1 MAAGSIYGDQI
12 RVGRTMGDHPAP
24 RTQTVVAINSKAA
37 APLDEV
43 NIIADAETYSG
54 NIDVFCSTVWRMFG
68 ARDQFLV
75 FSFMVEC
82 RNPFHSCSAAVAVR
96 WLLSAE
102 TAAAFSS

>member
-1 MAAGSIYGDQI
+1 MAAGSIYGDQS

-54 NIDVFCSTVWRMFG
+54 NIDVFCSCKLTKIVIEKL
-68 ARDQFLV
+68 DK
-75 FSFMVEC
+75 
-82 RNPFHSCSAAVAVR
+82 
-96 WLLSAE
+96 LLSAQRMV
-102 TAAAFSS
+102 